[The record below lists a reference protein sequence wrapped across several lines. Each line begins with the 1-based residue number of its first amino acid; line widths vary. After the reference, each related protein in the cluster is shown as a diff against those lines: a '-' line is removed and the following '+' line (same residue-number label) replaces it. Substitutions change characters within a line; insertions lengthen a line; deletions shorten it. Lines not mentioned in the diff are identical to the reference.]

1 MTHLDF
7 VPLPESINQYH
18 TQFLTHNRVPVTP
31 HRTPNLVQIRTMHSH
46 PCHAMSSCTCNAI
59 MLIAYIYNHPCTH
72 IHAYLSMLHIS
83 HCMLSA
89 QAIYNTYQHVIFHTA
104 CYQLK
109 PIYKHISTCHI
120 PHCMLSTQA
129 IYTQLN

>member
-31 HRTPNLVQIRTMHSH
+31 HRTPNLVPISTMHSH

-109 PIYKHISTCHI
+109 PYTAHINMSYSTMHVINSSHI
-120 PHCMLSTQA
+120 HT
-129 IYTQLN
+129 N